1 MDHHDPLVPARPPSR
16 HDRGG
21 GWLRNGAVL
30 LSAFLLWVVMDS
42 TVLQHNATVIS
53 PLGTRRTVA
62 LDVLGPIVDVAKWT
76 RLDLPIARAN
86 EALGRTAVGGF
97 VVPTVPTS
105 TTTTT
110 MRGATTT
117 TTTTT
122 TTVPLHPSKR
132 HRLRILLIGD
142 SIGTDLD
149 GSLLNDLDASG
160 VAVVWTDDHV
170 DTGLVRLDYFPWI
183 AELAHDMYV
192 YKPQIVIGLIGGN
205 DDQNFIDG
213 LPYASARWDRQY
225 LKNVGQ
231 FFTIGQEYGAKMF
244 WASLPT
250 MSVPGWTAVR
260 SVQALAARQHH
271 VVYIDS
277 DQWLCPGGVYR
288 MFLRINGTI
297 QQIRTSDGVHLEP
310 AGSDLLAQGVLN
322 VLQRD
327 LHFRLP

>member
-1 MDHHDPLVPARPPSR
+1 MDEHDHLVPSRPRSR
-16 HDRGG
+16 HDRPG
-21 GWLRNGAVL
+21 GWIRNGLVL
-30 LSAFLLWVVMDS
+30 LCAFLLWVVMDS

-62 LDVLGPIVDVAKWT
+62 LDVLGPIVDVARWT
-76 RLDLPIARAN
+76 HLDEPISQAN
-86 EALGRTAVGGF
+86 QALGRTPVGGF
-97 VVPTVPTS
+97 VVPTVPS

-110 MRGATTT
+110 IPGTTT

-122 TTVPLHPSKR
+122 MPFQPTKHHK
-132 HRLRILLIGD
+132 LRILLIGD

-170 DTGLVRLDYFPWI
+170 STGLVRLDYFPWI
-183 AELAHDMYV
+183 AELAHDMYE
-192 YKPQIVIGLIGGN
+192 YKPQVVIGLIGAN

-213 LPYASARWDRQY
+213 LQYATAAWDRQY

-244 WASLPT
+244 WVSVPT

-260 SVQALAARQHH
+260 SMQQLAALQHH
-271 VVYIDS
+271 VTYVNS
-277 DQWLCPGGVYR
+277 DQWLCPNGQFH

-297 QQIRTSDGVHLEP
+297 QQIRTADGIHLEP
-310 AGSDLLAQGVLN
+310 AGSDLLAEGVLN